1 MSKTLALFDFDGT
14 ITRYDS
20 LIVFLRQMV
29 GVSGAIKGAPETLL
43 RCMAL
48 LLQGRLSHDAAKE
61 ALLKTHLRRK
71 SRQEWEQE
79 VAIFC
84 SKLGPEYYNPEI
96 LRRLRELQLS
106 GAVVSIVSASI
117 DIWLQPFADKLN
129 VQLICTQSAWHA
141 DRWIGFASPNCRK
154 EEKVRRVQAAYD
166 LAAFDR
172 VVAFGNTAAD
182 HAMLN
187 IADEA
192 WLVKKDGAISDWGVG
207 ISD

>member
-1 MSKTLALFDFDGT
+1 MGKTLALFDFDGT

-29 GVSGAIKGAPETLL
+29 GISGALKGTPETLL
-43 RCMAL
+43 RWMAL
-48 LLQGRLSHDAAKE
+48 LLQGRLSHDSAKE

-71 SRQEWEQE
+71 SRQEWEHE

-84 SKLGPEYYNPEI
+84 SRLAPEYYNPEI

-129 VQLICTQSAWHA
+129 AELICTQSAWRT
-141 DRWIGFASPNCRK
+141 DRWTGFASPNCRK
-154 EEKVRRVQAAYD
+154 EEKVRRVQATYD
-166 LAAFDR
+166 LTTFDR
-172 VVAFGNTAAD
+172 IVAYGNTAAD
-182 HAMLN
+182 HAMLKM
-187 IADEA
+187 ADEA
-192 WLVKKDGAISDWGVG
+192 WWVRKDGEISEFGLMD
-207 ISD
+207 